1 MPFIP
6 IKIVSNLVILGY
18 LIYYLISIDIGFLT
32 FFFCNWFLTI
42 KAAAIAAIP
51 NTTLAIANICPPS
64 INLNQLLHMYH
75 LQDQESHFYYI
86 HIIIYQ
92 FAIYILGANFRLWCQ
107 LLKDTLTLKFYFC
120 NKYKIKTELQTHYN
134 I

>member
-18 LIYYLISIDIGFLT
+18 LIYYLISIDIGFPT

-51 NTTLAIANICPPS
+51 NTTLAIANIYPPS
-64 INLNQLLHMYH
+64 IIPKPSCSICTTYKTK
-75 LQDQESHFYYI
+75 SHIFYYI
-86 HIIIYQ
+86 HIIIYH
-92 FAIYILGANFRLWCQ
+92 FAIYILGTNFSLWCQ

-120 NKYKIKTELQTHYN
+120 NKYKIKTEL
-134 I
+134 